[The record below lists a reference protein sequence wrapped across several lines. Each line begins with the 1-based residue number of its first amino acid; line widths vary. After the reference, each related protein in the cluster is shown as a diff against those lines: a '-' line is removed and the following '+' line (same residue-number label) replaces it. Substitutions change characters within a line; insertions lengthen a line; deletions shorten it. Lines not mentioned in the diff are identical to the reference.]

1 MLLNIEQ
8 LSYWERKTYFEDVDF
23 LIIGAGIVGFS
34 TALELKKKYPDAKI
48 LILERGFLP
57 SGASSKNAG
66 FACFGSVTELL
77 DDLTKMDESKVWET
91 VANRWNGLQNL
102 KQLIG
107 EENLELESNGS
118 WDLIMPDEMNSIS
131 EINSKLPYLNA
142 KIEEITGEKNVYQE
156 DENCASSF
164 GFNGLQTS
172 YFNRLEGQ
180 INTGKMITRFHQLA
194 IEKGILCLFGISVE
208 ALQLNLYNV
217 GIQTSVGYMK
227 AKNVLIC
234 TNGFAQQFLPN
245 RDINPARAQVLVTTP
260 IENLKVKGTFHYQ
273 QGYYYFRNVEDRI
286 LLGGGRNLD
295 FLGETTTEL
304 NTTSQITEALTDLLK
319 NVILP
324 NQQFSIE
331 YNWSGIMGVGQS
343 KAPIIEKIDERIA
356 VGVRL
361 GGMGVAIGSLV
372 GKELSELF

>member
-8 LSYWERKTYFEDVDF
+8 LSYWERKTYFEEVDF

-34 TALELKKKYPDAKI
+34 TAIALKKKYPDAKI
-48 LILERGFLP
+48 LILERGYLP
-57 SGASSKNAG
+57 AGASSKNAG

-107 EENLELESNGS
+107 EDNLELESNGS
-118 WDLIMPDEMNSIS
+118 WDLIMPDEINSIT

-142 KIEEITGEKNVYQE
+142 KIEEITGEKNVYLE
-156 DENCASSF
+156 DKNCSATF
-164 GFNGLQTS
+164 GFNGVQTS

-180 INTGKMITRFHQLA
+180 INTGKMITRFHQMA

-208 ALQLNLYNV
+208 ALQSNLYNV
-217 GIQTSVGYMK
+217 GLQTTVGYMK
-227 AKNVLIC
+227 ARNVLIC

-295 FLGETTTEL
+295 FLGETTTKLE
-304 NTTSQITEALTDLLK
+304 TTSQITDVLTDLLK

-331 YNWSGIMGVGQS
+331 YNWSGIMGVGQT